1 MHSIKIYAN
10 ATTIAILPQNS
21 NLSLQFTFRSYVKII
36 RIYYPVLLSDDNSS
50 SIVRDGQVSFRHYI
64 YSEMIYAAAEYYI
77 VLFKLV
83 SIFSY
88 HGYFATQLIIMGI
101 SQPNLLTRV

>member
-36 RIYYPVLLSDDNSS
+36 RIYYPVLLLDDNSS
-50 SIVRDGQVSFRHYI
+50 SIVRDGPSKFSTLYI
-64 YSEMIYAAAEYYI
+64 
-77 VLFKLV
+77 L
-83 SIFSY
+83 
-88 HGYFATQLIIMGI
+88 
-101 SQPNLLTRV
+101 